1 MASSPPVHVR
11 AGRRSG
17 LDRARHSR
25 ELYGEGLEL
34 VKSVSARIKLLLW
47 EIAKLYFQVATS
59 MELTKRLIDGDI
71 RIDGAAV
78 NTATTLAALGVS
90 GCRGVPTSS
99 LMAGIRQFLAVLGLN
114 AG

>member
-1 MASSPPVHVR
+1 
-11 AGRRSG
+11 
-17 LDRARHSR
+17 
-25 ELYGEGLEL
+25 
-34 VKSVSARIKLLLW
+34 
-47 EIAKLYFQVATS
+47 